1 MDKHIHAESVFQD
14 SSQSIVT
21 ENSIYDFNRLS
32 SHEID
37 VIITV
42 LRNAYSDKYHKSLR
56 GIGLMNEA
64 YPITYKPR
72 YILLETV
79 VLLFENSHNPYD
91 ALAVAE
97 AYRNKGAA
105 YRVSAIENYE
115 RYLAKANIFKKKL
128 VREQFVIF
136 NDIFLYNNL
145 STLYEAEHNLWRAL
159 KYAEM
164 AEALNADLLPY
175 YPIHIAKILLKID
188 PNKAVSYL
196 TDIMN
201 GPRYSGS
208 KAIIQKTVTE
218 LEQKA
223 ASGYRYRPRSKK
235 SIPDSIDAD
244 IRKATL
250 EFLPG
255 GKYYPLWEK

>member
-1 MDKHIHAESVFQD
+1 MDKHIHAESIFQD

-42 LRNAYSDKYHKSLR
+42 LRNAYSDKYHSSLR

-72 YILLETV
+72 YILLEAV
-79 VLLFENSHNPYD
+79 VLLFENSHNSYD
-91 ALAVAE
+91 TLAVAE

-105 YRVSAIENYE
+105 YRVQAIENYE
-115 RYLAKANIFKKKL
+115 KYLAKANVFKKRL
-128 VREQFVIF
+128 IREHFIMF
-136 NDIFLYNNL
+136 SDIFLYNNL

-164 AEALNADLLPY
+164 AEALNSDLLPY

-201 GPRYSGS
+201 GPKYSGS
-208 KAIIQKTVTE
+208 KAIIQKTIAE

-223 ASGYRYRPRSKK
+223 VSGYRYKPRNKK
-235 SIPDSIDAD
+235 PTPDSLNAD

-255 GKYYPLWEK
+255 GKYYALWAK

>member
-1 MDKHIHAESVFQD
+1 
-14 SSQSIVT
+14 
-21 ENSIYDFNRLS
+21 
-32 SHEID
+32 
-37 VIITV
+37 
-42 LRNAYSDKYHKSLR
+42 
-56 GIGLMNEA
+56 
-64 YPITYKPR
+64 
-72 YILLETV
+72 
-79 VLLFENSHNPYD
+79 
-91 ALAVAE
+91 
-97 AYRNKGAA
+97 
-105 YRVSAIENYE
+105 
-115 RYLAKANIFKKKL
+115 
-128 VREQFVIF
+128 
-136 NDIFLYNNL
+136 
-145 STLYEAEHNLWRAL
+145 
-159 KYAEM
+159 M

-223 ASGYRYRPRSKK
+223 ASGYRYRPRSQK